1 MDYFEKIKSIVA
13 EQLNVDPETITMNTR
28 FDELNADSLDVVE
41 VIMTLE
47 QEFDIQ
53 IPGIEEA
60 EKIKNIRRSCRS
72 YVSDHGVE
80 IILNMCCRLKSVPW
94 GSAFFVV

>member
-47 QEFDIQ
+47 QEFVFRFQ
-53 IPGIEEA
+53 MKKLKKL
-60 EKIKNIRRSCRS
+60 KI
-72 YVSDHGVE
+72 
-80 IILNMCCRLKSVPW
+80 
-94 GSAFFVV
+94 SAQL

>member
-13 EQLNVDPETITMNTR
+13 EQWNVDPETITMNTR

-53 IPGIEEA
+53 IPDEEA
-60 EKIKNIRRSCRS
+60 EKIKNISAVVD
-72 YVSDHGVE
+72 YISDHV
-80 IILNMCCRLKSVPW
+80 
-94 GSAFFVV
+94 

>member
-1 MDYFEKIKSIVA
+1 MDYFQKIREIVA
-13 EQLNVDPETITMNTR
+13 EQLNVDPESITMETR

-53 IPGIEEA
+53 IPDEEA
-60 EKIKNIRRSCRS
+60 ERIKDIGAVVD
-72 YVSDHGVE
+72 YISD
-80 IILNMCCRLKSVPW
+80 N
-94 GSAFFVV
+94 A

>member
-1 MDYFEKIKSIVA
+1 MDYFKKIRDIVA
-13 EQLNVDPETITMNTR
+13 EQLNVEPESITMETR

-53 IPGIEEA
+53 IPDEEA
-60 EKIKNIRRSCRS
+60 ERIKDI
-72 YVSDHGVE
+72 G
-80 IILNMCCRLKSVPW
+80 
-94 GSAFFVV
+94 AVVDYISENA

>member
-1 MDYFEKIKSIVA
+1 MDYFEKINSIVA

-53 IPGIEEA
+53 IPDEEA
-60 EKIKNIRRSCRS
+60 EKIKNISAVVD
-72 YVSDHGVE
+72 YISDHV
-80 IILNMCCRLKSVPW
+80 
-94 GSAFFVV
+94 

>member
-1 MDYFEKIKSIVA
+1 MDYFKKIRDIVA
-13 EQLNVDPETITMNTR
+13 EQLSVDPETITMDTR

-53 IPGIEEA
+53 IPDEEA
-60 EKIKNIRRSCRS
+60 EKIKDI
-72 YVSDHGVE
+72 G
-80 IILNMCCRLKSVPW
+80 
-94 GSAFFVV
+94 AVVDYISNHA

>member
-1 MDYFEKIKSIVA
+1 MMEGGDGNGLFQKIRDIVA
-13 EQLNVDPETITMNTR
+13 EQLNVEPESITMETR

-53 IPGIEEA
+53 IPDEEA
-60 EKIKNIRRSCRS
+60 ERIKDI
-72 YVSDHGVE
+72 G
-80 IILNMCCRLKSVPW
+80 
-94 GSAFFVV
+94 AVVDYISENA

>member
-1 MDYFEKIKSIVA
+1 MPITDEDYFEKIKSIVA

-53 IPGIEEA
+53 IPDEEA
-60 EKIKNIRRSCRS
+60 EKIKNISAVVD
-72 YVSDHGVE
+72 YISDHV
-80 IILNMCCRLKSVPW
+80 
-94 GSAFFVV
+94 